1 MNFNILA
8 YAIYGLLTCYIILW
22 VGRLFHKNG
31 RVFILSLFGQEVNLA
46 DTTNNLLLLGY
57 YLLNIGYAILQFSYW
72 RQIESFDEMICSIAF
87 KTGRLLLVLVGLH
100 YFNMLSIYFFA
111 KRKNSLTIKH

>member
-8 YAIYGLLTCYIILW
+8 YTVYGLLTCYIIIW
-22 VGRLFHKNG
+22 VGRLFHRNG
-31 RVFILSLFGQEVNLA
+31 RIFILSLFQQDINLA

-72 RQIESFDEMICSIAF
+72 KQIASFDELISSIAF
-87 KTGRLLLVLVGLH
+87 KTGRLLFVLVGLH
-100 YFNMLSIYFFA
+100 YINMLAIYFFG